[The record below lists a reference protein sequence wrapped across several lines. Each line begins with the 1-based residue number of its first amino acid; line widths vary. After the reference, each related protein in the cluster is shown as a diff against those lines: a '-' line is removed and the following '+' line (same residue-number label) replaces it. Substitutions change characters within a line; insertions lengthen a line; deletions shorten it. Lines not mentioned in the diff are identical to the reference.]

1 MSKVPPWLALA
12 ASLSLGSAAAQDGR
26 LTATL
31 NACKAVPE
39 PAARLACYDAAL
51 ERKPDASPSA
61 APGPVVTPA
70 PTPKPVPM
78 PAATAATPTSDFGL
92 LRPRPAEEVQAIESR
107 IAGRFEGWG
116 PGTRIELANGQ
127 VWEFT
132 DGTRG
137 AYDLASPAVRVK
149 RGVLGSFFVEIE
161 GVAATPR
168 VRRIK

>member
-1 MSKVPPWLALA
+1 MTSLSPWLALA
-12 ASLSLGSAAAQDGR
+12 ASLSLGTAAAQDER
-26 LTATL
+26 LVATL

-51 ERKPDASPSA
+51 GRRADAPPPEPAPVA
-61 APGPVVTPA
+61 APAPVAPQSRVAAAPA
-70 PTPKPVPM
+70 PAGP
-78 PAATAATPTSDFGL
+78 PAADFGL
-92 LRPRPAEEVQAIESR
+92 TRPPIEVQAIESR
-107 IAGRFEGWG
+107 ITGRFEGWG

-168 VRRIK
+168 VRRVK